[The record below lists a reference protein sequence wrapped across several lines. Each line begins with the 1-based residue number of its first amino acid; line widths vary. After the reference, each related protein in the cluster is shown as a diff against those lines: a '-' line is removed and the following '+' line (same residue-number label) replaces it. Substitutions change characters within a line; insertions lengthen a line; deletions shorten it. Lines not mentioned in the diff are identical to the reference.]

1 MCNSQPE
8 ASRWLTHLA
17 LKSIWKCWLSLLI
30 IYSALLT
37 FHTELAVKKRKK
49 RMHALSC
56 NCTKDAQQASG
67 ACIPRPLCTN
77 TAAGAIKAASAGRSL
92 DIKWAWGMFAALS
105 KQRFNIW
112 NGTGALTFWCRRRN
126 TTMRWG
132 EGVWNCLCE
141 SILQLLTGKWVFLS
155 EWEWEVLPSAS
166 DLVYA
171 WAVRCSLRTYS
182 KLTSSCSTL
191 RSRGT
196 LWISLTRRFLEKSP
210 TCISLCANITT
221 ENICTAIRA
230 RMKLLYK
237 CIAAT
242 KTFVHGFK

>member
-1 MCNSQPE
+1 
-8 ASRWLTHLA
+8 
-17 LKSIWKCWLSLLI
+17 
-30 IYSALLT
+30 
-37 FHTELAVKKRKK
+37 
-49 RMHALSC
+49 
-56 NCTKDAQQASG
+56 
-67 ACIPRPLCTN
+67 
-77 TAAGAIKAASAGRSL
+77 
-92 DIKWAWGMFAALS
+92 
-105 KQRFNIW
+105 
-112 NGTGALTFWCRRRN
+112 
-126 TTMRWG
+126 MRWG
-132 EGVWNCLCE
+132 EGVWNCLRE

-196 LWISLTRRFLEKSP
+196 LWISLTQRFLEKSP

-242 KTFVHGFK
+242 KTFVHAFKYEYYFNDGHVPLVVSVIAPVCYFLFLCHWVLIYNSLKSVRVFKKNELRHLTPCCSHFAHPLL

>member
-1 MCNSQPE
+1 MSLDRGIKLCSRSALSYEAEVMCNSQPE

-92 DIKWAWGMFAALS
+92 DINGLGGCSPRFLS
-105 KQRFNIW
+105 NVSTY
-112 NGTGALTFWCRRRN
+112 GTGPVLWLFNADGETQQCAGVKEYEIVCVKASYNSWQENEFSYQSESGKCCPQQATLFMRELFGVVYGLT
-126 TTMRWG
+126 
-132 EGVWNCLCE
+132 
-141 SILQLLTGKWVFLS
+141 
-155 EWEWEVLPSAS
+155 
-166 DLVYA
+166 
-171 WAVRCSLRTYS
+171 
-182 KLTSSCSTL
+182 
-191 RSRGT
+191 
-196 LWISLTRRFLEKSP
+196 
-210 TCISLCANITT
+210 AN
-221 ENICTAIRA
+221 
-230 RMKLLYK
+230 
-237 CIAAT
+237 
-242 KTFVHGFK
+242 